1 MTYLEEK
8 YAGPDTDDL
17 LEMATLMDPR
27 FKVQYIRPE
36 KVRAIQMRAV
46 SEGVNEGQSQ
56 AGASEGQQTKVQKV
70 ELRLRL
76 PLTTSTTGRE
86 EATQV
91 IGELLQ
97 KAESR

>member
-17 LEMATLMDPR
+17 LDMATLMDPR

-36 KVRAIQMRAV
+36 NVRAIQMRAV

-56 AGASEGQQTKVQKV
+56 AGASEGAADQGA
-70 ELRLRL
+70 E
-76 PLTTSTTGRE
+76 GGAAAAA
-86 EATQV
+86 ATDH
-91 IGELLQ
+91 LYHW
-97 KAESR
+97 A